1 MNVMGIIFTN
11 DASLGELT
19 DKRTMASLPF
29 GGRYRQV
36 DFALSNLSCAG
47 VRHVGVISR
56 HNYQSL
62 MNHIGD
68 GEEWGLELGEGGL
81 EFLTPYSTAT
91 NYLYRGKLESIYN
104 ALDFLEYSDE
114 VSEDDLVVLSDSAI
128 LANVDLKAV
137 VESHIASGKQLTMI
151 TKAGIA
157 NGEKKLDL
165 AIKLDENGE
174 VADMVVDFAAADD
187 YIASMDIF
195 VLGKAQLIK
204 WVKEMVA
211 RDKYHMD
218 RDLVMGGWRRGQI
231 DINVYPFTGTALYNE
246 SVEEYFANSL
256 SLIDKDIRHDIFNG
270 NHPIYTKVRDR
281 VPTYYG
287 ENCDIEN
294 CLIADGCMLEG
305 EVEDSVL
312 FRQVTIEKD
321 AEVENCIIMNDSV
334 VGEGAE
340 LKYVI
345 LDKNVTVTPGAK
357 LIGTKKNPIVVKRGE
372 TV

>member
-47 VRHVGVISR
+47 VRHVGIISR

-68 GEEWGLELGEGGL
+68 GEEWGLELEEGGL
-81 EFLTPYSTAT
+81 EFLTPFAQSMTHT
-91 NYLYRGKLESIYN
+91 YRGKLESLN
-104 ALDFLEYSDE
+104 TAMDFLEYGAEDE
-114 VSEDDLVVLSDSAI
+114 LVVMIDSAVLSNLDLTDI
-128 LANVDLKAV
+128 LTKH
-137 VESHIASGKQLTMI
+137 VESGKDVTVV

-157 NGEKKLDL
+157 NGKKVLDL
-165 AIKLDENGE
+165 AMKLDENGE
-174 VADMVVDFAAADD
+174 VCDMVVDYAAPED
-187 YIASMDIF
+187 YLASMDVF
-195 VLGKAQLIK
+195 VLSKKWLIQQ
-204 WVKEMVA
+204 VQEMIA
-211 RDKYHMD
+211 RDKFHMD
-218 RDLVMGGWRRGQI
+218 RDLVLGGWQRGKVSVNIYQFQG
-231 DINVYPFTGTALYNE
+231 VALFNE
-246 SVEEYFANSL
+246 SVEEYFYNSMA
-256 SLIDKDIRHDIFNG
+256 LIDKNTRHDVFHG
-270 NHPIYTKVRDR
+270 NHPIYTKVRFR

-287 ENCDIEN
+287 ESCEVEN

-312 FRQVTIEKD
+312 FRQVSVGRD
-321 AEVENCIIMNDSV
+321 AEVEHCVIMNDAV
-334 VGEGAE
+334 IGEGAE
-340 LKYVI
+340 LKYAI

-357 LIGTKKNPIVVKRGE
+357 LIGTKKSPVIVKRGE